1 MKKLFVLLGVFCA
14 LCFVACSNFQLA
26 GGDMGVVSLSIGDN
40 LAREIRSAASL
51 RSATGGSYTLT
62 ASIRGEYSD
71 SQTVAVANG
80 NYSGVTFTFE
90 GVPVGKDI
98 ILDLTAKAG
107 SNYIWYGNSGKHT
120 VEQGEN
126 LLTIALG
133 RVSGVLM
140 WDNSSVK
147 IAPYGNYDFDNA
159 TGTGVPK
166 VSPVWCVDK
175 YGNVYVAQD
184 TDVGTGGVRQ
194 NVIKAD
200 GSYSSL
206 DYYNH
211 AGKNFTGLTY
221 DNTTRILYGIENGD
235 DGVKL
240 RYAPAQGQD
249 FKNVTKGVDAIVF
262 SGDELGIAVSTDSSA
277 NAVSFMYTA
286 SIIGENDAGIPII
299 RIDRYSLS
307 VNKQGDSILSVEN
320 TDVKEGDGIQLR
332 DNFGTAP
339 TGQMIYHEGALY
351 LLLRRVEIN
360 DASNASEDFPAE
372 HFSIGALV
380 KINPT
385 TLSLDTSFG
394 NGGYLGLSSMKKN
407 FTDLS
412 ALDGTSVA
420 AVDFYGSGNDTST
433 FYGPVGFVAIM
444 PKKLVIADAGFS
456 MEQEGIKVNLTK
468 KTRVIT
474 VDLETLAFE
483 TERVEDSYY
492 QSEYPSSST
501 AGYSYIVITN

>member
-1 MKKLFVLLGVFCA
+1 MKKLFVLLGFFCA

-40 LAREIRSAASL
+40 LAREIRSAAAS
-51 RSATGGSYTLT
+51 RNVADGTYTLT

-71 SQTVAVANG
+71 SQTVTVANG

-90 GVPVGKDI
+90 DVPVGKRI
-98 ILDLTAKAG
+98 ILDLTAKADG
-107 SNYIWYGNSGKHT
+107 NYIWYGNSGKHM
-120 VEQGEN
+120 VVSGINN
-126 LLTIALG
+126 LNVAVG
-133 RVSGVLM
+133 RVSGVLL
-140 WDNSSVK
+140 WNNSSVK
-147 IAPYGNYDFDNA
+147 IAPYGKYEAGSSLFNDSPSSIAWCFDNA
-159 TGTGVPK
+159 GNIYWYVGEQTAAYRSDIQSFDSTYQK
-166 VSPVWCVDK
+166 NSEYYSPPFYAFTHD
-175 YGNVYVAQD
+175 AT
-184 TDVGTGGVRQ
+184 TD
-194 NVIKAD
+194 
-200 GSYSSL
+200 
-206 DYYNH
+206 
-211 AGKNFTGLTY
+211 
-221 DNTTRILYGIENGD
+221 ILYGIGD
-235 DGVKL
+235 GGSVKYWSGTESDSKEIMDSDGRPLSAGERSLGLAAHDNVVYTIEPGGEDSDAVHYATVKS
-240 RYAPAQGQD
+240 Y
-249 FKNVTKGVDAIVF
+249 
-262 SGDELGIAVSTDSSA
+262 
-277 NAVSFMYTA
+277 
-286 SIIGENDAGIPII
+286 SISIEGSDAG
-299 RIDRYSLS
+299 DTAQSTS
-307 VNKQGDSILSVEN
+307 K
-320 TDVKEGDGIQLR
+320 DVKDDSFLLPSFCTS
-332 DNFGTAP
+332 NY

-360 DASNASEDFPAE
+360 DASNASVDFPAE

-412 ALDGTSVA
+412 ASDGTSVA
-420 AVDFYGSGNDTST
+420 AVDFYGSGNDAST

-456 MEQEGIKVNLTK
+456 MEQEGTKVNLTK

-492 QSEYPSSST
+492 QSEYPSPYDF
-501 AGYSYIVITN
+501 GYSYIVITN